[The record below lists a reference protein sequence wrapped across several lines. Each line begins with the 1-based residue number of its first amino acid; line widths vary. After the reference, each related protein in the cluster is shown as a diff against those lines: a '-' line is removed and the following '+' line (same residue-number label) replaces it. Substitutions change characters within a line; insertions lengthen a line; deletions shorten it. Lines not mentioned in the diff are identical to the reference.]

1 MLSFPPGSELEVR
14 RATIL
19 NKKELRKDIG
29 ICEERILGGGKG
41 QMVGNTMER
50 IIS

>member
-1 MLSFPPGSELEVR
+1 MG

-19 NKKELRKDIG
+19 NKKELRKAIG
-29 ICEERILGGGKG
+29 ICEERILGGGKR

-50 IIS
+50 VISRASLQVAL